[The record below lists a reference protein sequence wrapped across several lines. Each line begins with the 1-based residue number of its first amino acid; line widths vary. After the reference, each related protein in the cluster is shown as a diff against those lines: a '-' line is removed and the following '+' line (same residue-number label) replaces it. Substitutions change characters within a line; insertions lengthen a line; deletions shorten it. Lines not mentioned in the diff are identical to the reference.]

1 MDSDTGE
8 IEEGNGAEET
18 VEEYEAE
25 ENGAEEAVDEYGAA
39 DMSYLE
45 IEMLS
50 DDPQSPS
57 NSQAVPS
64 TSTSAQAGLS
74 TPMSARALYTPKP
87 QRLATIKNLK
97 KQEKCKQADIDR
109 MFLKHLS
116 APKEIPDANAFFLK
130 ELGQLL
136 NNLPQ
141 IVQMETKIEIQQL
154 VLNKFKDTSNKK

>member
-8 IEEGNGAEET
+8 IAEGNGAEET

-25 ENGAEEAVDEYGAA
+25 ENVAEEAVDEYGAA

-74 TPMSARALYTPKP
+74 TPMSARALSTPKP
-87 QRLATIKNLK
+87 QRLATIKN
-97 KQEKCKQADIDR
+97 
-109 MFLKHLS
+109 
-116 APKEIPDANAFFLK
+116 
-130 ELGQLL
+130 
-136 NNLPQ
+136 
-141 IVQMETKIEIQQL
+141 
-154 VLNKFKDTSNKK
+154 

>member
-8 IEEGNGAEET
+8 IAEGNGAEET

-57 NSQAVPS
+57 NS
-64 TSTSAQAGLS
+64 S
-74 TPMSARALYTPKP
+74 TPMSARALSTPKP
-87 QRLATIKNLK
+87 QRLATIKNFK